1 MSQRIIINA
10 DDYGYTAGVSDGIL
24 LAAAYGTV
32 PSTTVMANIPEAGA
46 AVVHA
51 QQHVPALAFGVHL
64 VLTFGA
70 PLTAADK
77 VPTLVSPT
85 GRFFSLAEIESNP
98 TRVDPD
104 ELLREWC
111 AQVERLLA
119 LGVEV
124 DHLDSHHHSSYLHP
138 HLAEVMLR
146 VATMYGVVVR
156 RPPRSAH
163 QGVLELFK
171 TTQPTIRMPDL
182 LVEDLFEGSSFEK
195 LKAIVRALPAET
207 LCEIMVHPGV
217 VDAELMAGSSY
228 ATPRAAELETLLHP
242 DLPAFLESSGVVL
255 TTFGRA
261 LGSA

>member
-10 DDYGYTAGVSDGIL
+10 DDYGYTAGVSEGIRQ
-24 LAAAYGTV
+24 AAAYGTL

-46 AVVHA
+46 AVA
-51 QQHVPALAFGVHL
+51 QARQDAPALAFGVHL
-64 VLTFGA
+64 VLTYGT
-70 PLTAADK
+70 PLTAPDK
-77 VPTLVSPT
+77 VPTLVTPT
-85 GRFFSLAEIESNP
+85 GNFPRLAEIEANP

-124 DHLDSHHHSSYLHP
+124 DHLDSHHHSAYLHP
-138 HLAEVMLR
+138 RFAEVLLR
-146 VATMYGVVVR
+146 VATRYGVAVR
-156 RPPRSAH
+156 RPARSSH
-163 QGVLELFK
+163 PGVLELFENRE
-171 TTQPTIRMPDL
+171 PAVIMPDL

-195 LKAIVRALPAET
+195 LTAIIAALPAGT
-207 LCEIMVHPGV
+207 LCEIMVHPGL
-217 VDAELMAGSSY
+217 VDAELLATSSY
-228 ATPRAAELETLLHP
+228 AAPRAAELETLLHP

-261 LGSA
+261 LPSA